1 MINSLEELKEAI
13 SQRLSKITFDS
24 HFYDSMR
31 KRPYLGEDFVISML
45 SKFGNYLGFQT
56 HEVKGSV
63 RYRIGISLSRKYTL
77 VVVVE
82 IGENLN
88 IKTSWKTSRK
98 WQKAIQK

>member
-1 MINSLEELKEAI
+1 MQLN
-13 SQRLSKITFDS
+13 KIKFDP

-31 KRPYLGEDFVISML
+31 KRPYLSEQLIVSL
-45 SKFGNYLGFQT
+45 LNKFDNYLGSQT
-56 HEVKGSV
+56 HQVRGST
-63 RYRIGISLSRKYTL
+63 RYRIGISLSRKHTL
-77 VVVVE
+77 VVVTE